1 MTTGPETAVGF
12 IMDSWTHHLFRVV
25 LSQHILDEL
34 EHALAQPYFRDRTS
48 PDLITQY
55 MARMTLDAILVPIT
69 AEVHGV
75 APSPADDLVL
85 ATAVSAHVPYV
96 VTGDHRF
103 QEVGS
108 YQGVTIEDP
117 GTFAGILHSLL

>member
-1 MTTGPETAVGF
+1 MLEAVLDTSILARGLRAGPETAVGF
-12 IMDSWTHHLFRVV
+12 IMGSWTDGLFRVV
-25 LSQHILDEL
+25 VSQHILDEL
-34 EHALAQPYFRDRTS
+34 QRTLAKSYFLQRVALDEIQDYTR
-48 PDLITQY
+48 QV
-55 MARMTLDAILVPIT
+55 ARVATLVSIT

-85 ATAVSAHVPYV
+85 ATAVSGHVPYV

-108 YQGVTIEDP
+108 YQG
-117 GTFAGILHSLL
+117 SRS